1 MMLLFLPEWQRDSTC
16 WRVICDETIT
26 KLETHTGIDRDSPT
40 GTINFLKLIV
50 KFWKTANVK
59 TVGVD
64 IKFKDPL
71 RAVVRSTCDH
81 KLEFL
86 LKLADIA
93 DRMTNSGNKRIQQ
106 LTWQLIPDQIF
117 IGKW

>member
-1 MMLLFLPEWQRDSTC
+1 M
-16 WRVICDETIT
+16 
-26 KLETHTGIDRDSPT
+26 
-40 GTINFLKLIV
+40 
-50 KFWKTANVK
+50 
-59 TVGVD
+59 GVD

-106 LTWQLIPDQIF
+106 LT
-117 IGKW
+117 

>member
-1 MMLLFLPEWQRDSTC
+1 M
-16 WRVICDETIT
+16 
-26 KLETHTGIDRDSPT
+26 
-40 GTINFLKLIV
+40 
-50 KFWKTANVK
+50 
-59 TVGVD
+59 GVD
-64 IKFKDPL
+64 IKFNDPL
-71 RAVVRSTCDH
+71 RAVVRSTFDQ

-93 DRMTNSGNKRIQQ
+93 DGMTNSGNKRIQQ

>member
-1 MMLLFLPEWQRDSTC
+1 M
-16 WRVICDETIT
+16 
-26 KLETHTGIDRDSPT
+26 
-40 GTINFLKLIV
+40 
-50 KFWKTANVK
+50 
-59 TVGVD
+59 GVD

-71 RAVVRSTCDH
+71 RAVVKSTCDH

-93 DRMTNSGNKRIQQ
+93 DGMTNSGNKRIQQ